1 MQLWIKGLAQKLA
14 EKTKNDIG
22 CKFKRDN
29 SGCGNEF
36 NIFDQKM
43 AQIL

>member
-1 MQLWIKGLAQKLA
+1 MIF
-14 EKTKNDIG
+14 DV
-22 CKFKRDN
+22 KFKRDN